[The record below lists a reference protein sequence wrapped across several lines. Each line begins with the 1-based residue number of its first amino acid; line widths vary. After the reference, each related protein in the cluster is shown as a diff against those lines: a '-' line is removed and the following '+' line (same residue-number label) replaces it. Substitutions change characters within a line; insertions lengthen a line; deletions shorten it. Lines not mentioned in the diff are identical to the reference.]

1 MFCATFAEVQNKNT
15 LLNCNALFFFISRL
29 FLFFDIIHLD
39 MRRSVLAA
47 LVLMVVAVT
56 SQTIDDL
63 ASVED
68 YYDSLDVVSSFSDD
82 NNSST
87 ISIGTPGVGYHTAY
101 TKIGGV
107 QTDKIDISRLEMTR
121 TEYQL
126 GTLSEEL
133 LQSITSLQK
142 RVDVIMQQNKTYT
155 VTSTTT
161 KPPNNNTH
169 YYYSLAPYSWPNCT
183 GIKKVVSEWTQCPWD
198 SIDGKVRY
206 FFLCSYGCQ
215 KNFFDIKP
223 TNIL

>member
-1 MFCATFAEVQNKNT
+1 
-15 LLNCNALFFFISRL
+15 
-29 FLFFDIIHLD
+29 
-39 MRRSVLAA
+39 MRRSVLAVLA
-47 LVLMVVAVT
+47 LTVVAVT

-68 YYDSLDVVSSFSDD
+68 YYESLDPVTSFSDD
-82 NNSST
+82 SNI

-107 QTDKIDISRLEMTR
+107 QTDKINVDKLELTR

-133 LQSITSLQK
+133 LESITSLQK

-169 YYYSLAPYSWPNCT
+169 YYYSLAPYSWPNCS
-183 GIKKVVSEWTQCPWD
+183 GIKRVVNKWTQCPWK
-198 SIDGKVRY
+198 SVDGKVR
-206 FFLCSYGCQ
+206 
-215 KNFFDIKP
+215 
-223 TNIL
+223 